1 MSPPLLK
8 TVRTL
13 KDSTFEACA
22 CISAHLKTSASVT
35 AEGGAKADKNDLKS
49 LTIELRLLGGT
60 LYSLESL
67 IVELS
72 VDNDAADSTLG
83 ITPSASGSE
92 NDPSQEWPIIDGLEI
107 LLTAIKS
114 FHHLATSDGIKAAR
128 SSLQD
133 IRSKLA
139 FVLGISDTL
148 EDISLRLALLES
160 EPLPQLLVQK
170 EYDPEAIELP
180 VQTPYDDEQGE
191 ARPED
196 VSVWLNLLNSPEND
210 REPAEY
216 NKEITLVQS
225 RRITEPAY
233 RIAAI
238 RWPRY
243 AEIYWQKLRPQ
254 VCSLF
259 RIQKS
264 YNFVQWVLE
273 YARETYP
280 RTFGTMALSPRCLL
294 ELTDALCNGSVLP
307 LHIAAALGLPNLCR
321 DLLSMG
327 ANVNQ
332 PGFLGTPLYCALV
345 GSKVLITRT
354 EPVSWPTLLVG
365 NDSDVDQAATIL
377 LLVEN
382 GADCTFHYSWKDAT
396 EEVSL
401 AGLAFWAAMKTKH
414 EAIFTNIIKGFA
426 NATQG
431 STDIAKG
438 DALDS
443 SFCLLLQR
451 EPVVKRGLL
460 HRTRFARLLT
470 YVYDLTLVDI
480 ETESTEHNW
489 LQELVARLMVHAN
502 IKLSPLG
509 DGKVDTLK
517 DSNFAAAVRTAV
529 LDFNVILVDR
539 LIKDPRFYA
548 NFRYDKEETLLH
560 MAAESAQNE
569 ILEMLIEAGADTRAR
584 DSSGRTPLMVC
595 NEVSPMAKLILEHG
609 APTFDK
615 DNGGRNIWHYF
626 AATNE
631 DDILKFLWD
640 NDPYKIRNLNAVDEQ
655 GHTPLKSA
663 FAHVEALQQSPK
675 TSTSAAP
682 FAAFFLLEKSQGY
695 IRAEGNENLARW
707 AVEWG
712 NLGLVRQ
719 LFHLFPQAN
728 VNDELLLKSL
738 NMSASPEMVSL
749 VLDRAG
755 PSRPFADGTTAAET
769 VITNVKLLK
778 EGRLT
783 RNPSSHPSC
792 APNMTRS
799 AYMQLLTPE
808 VIKSRDSKGRGIWL
822 RFAQDI
828 LPLVSTHALEH
839 PPSLYFLS
847 SFICMAISCLVK
859 AGALADYEKES
870 KKWAISCIATKGE
883 LSVMEP
889 EWENWHMPFVATILA
904 IWVSDENRQ
913 DGELGIMGFFNEDE
927 AAHLLWRLV
936 SFRMPE
942 VVELLVQCGC
952 DAHKPRRP
960 LPLKG
965 RSVFETFLADQPI
978 DVSMIRPLLYGTKPH
993 QIRKQ
998 QQYTFTELVRV
1009 ADETIAVEIL
1019 GQLIDRGLDVDG
1031 LEIPATSPMKSPASS
1046 PSLLTIAICS
1056 KRILLGRLLIE
1067 RGADASLAPPN
1078 SISAYLLA
1086 AKLGYVV
1093 ILEMII
1099 EKVGSAGFPWLSVYE
1114 HMEDRDTYNA
1124 LQFAAAGGHRDALT
1138 TLLEAT
1144 PLADKITATS
1154 PRFGRT
1160 CAHLAAK
1167 AGSLDCVKI
1176 LMRYSQRLFSV
1187 RDLSGRTPLFLAIVG
1202 GNQKLIQYMKDNL
1215 LDYDNPQDMG
1225 IISLNPVTA
1234 QNDDDDSDS
1243 DSLPE
1248 SSHGEATH
1256 EQKISEPRQI
1266 GAMIADAIDHYQLSR
1281 DPLFRSILDHT
1292 SRKDLGSAIMPCGGC
1307 TLLSYTAATNKVRP
1321 MLELVELG
1329 FDGFVA
1335 GCEEHW
1341 PDGYNALLCACQNI
1355 RTLMTTDLFIPP
1367 DKARSFFKLCLDAYL
1382 KAGISWFHLPISPI
1396 QALFHSSRNSGHDI
1410 IYHQMGV
1417 LDIFIKHL
1425 TEHAPLYW
1433 ARMRASGFTAGFEFS
1448 ADESTQRRVLRYAL
1462 NLRMQVTSSNTDATH
1477 STVLHDVIHRY
1488 AREGSNQFDSL
1499 ATYHKVAKL
1508 LIKNGADVNAQDSEL
1523 VTPLHLAAGYGQTD
1537 MVLSLLGAGAN
1548 PNLLCANG
1556 SSVLGRSVAHG
1567 DLQVT
1572 RCLLKNGASPMTFYN
1587 IPFETVHGDLDVL
1600 RRLIALGADPYE
1612 ASPGAGSTLTSAIS
1626 GGAEGMSF
1634 VLNGNFDFHRLAKQ
1648 EPLLLSEILA
1658 NRNLSPVEL
1667 KAIIKRMPREYRAC
1681 LVNSEPEEKHTPAFS
1696 VILDDDPKLLQVL
1709 LDMGLDIGH
1718 EWHGKGTPLMFAAS
1732 IGAFKCFKLLV
1743 RRGARLAY
1751 LTTGRRGE
1759 AIARSVT
1766 EAAKLHPR
1774 LLQWALIDRHYE
1786 TKYLTQ
1792 AAHNGPFIPIKPW
1805 SGGRERAVYR
1815 LSGSGDEIPQ
1825 LPSES
1830 MMDSLI
1836 RFARVKRG
1844 MRGRAL
1850 TVHLCIFVQVFER
1863 F

>member
-22 CISAHLKTSASVT
+22 CISTHLKASASAT
-35 AEGGAKADKNDLKS
+35 AENTAKADRNDLKS

-92 NDPSQEWPIIDGLEI
+92 NDPSQEWPIVDGYEI
-107 LLTAIKS
+107 LLTAIKG

-139 FVLGISDTL
+139 FVLGVSDTL
-148 EDISLRLALLES
+148 EDISLRLTLLES

-170 EYDPEAIELP
+170 EYDPDAIESP

-191 ARPED
+191 AKPED
-196 VSVWLNLLNSPEND
+196 VSVWLNILNSPEND

-238 RWPRY
+238 RWPKY
-243 AEIYWQKLRPQ
+243 AEVYWQKLRPQ

-294 ELTDALCNGSVLP
+294 ELTDALCNGSILP
-307 LHIAAALGLPNLCR
+307 LHIAAAFGLPNLCR

-332 PGFLGTPLYCALV
+332 PGLLGTPLYCALV

-365 NDSDVDQAATIL
+365 NDSDVDQAATVL

-382 GADCTFHYSWKDAT
+382 GADCSFRYSWKDAS

-401 AGLAFWAAMKTKH
+401 AGLAFWTAMKTKH

-426 NATQG
+426 NATKG
-431 STDIAKG
+431 STDTTKG

-470 YVYDLTLVDI
+470 YVYDLTLADI
-480 ETESTEHNW
+480 EKESTEHNW

-502 IKLSPLG
+502 IKLCPLG

-517 DSNFAAAVRTAV
+517 DNNFAAAVRTAV

-539 LIKDPRFYA
+539 LIKDPRFNA
-548 NFRYDKEETLLH
+548 NFKYDKEETLLH

-569 ILEMLIEAGADTRAR
+569 ILEMLIETGADIRAR

-609 APTFDK
+609 VPTFDK

-655 GHTPLKSA
+655 GHTPLQSA

-682 FAAFFLLEKSQGY
+682 FAAYFLLEKSQGY

-719 LFHLFPQAN
+719 LFHLFPQVN
-728 VNDELLLKSL
+728 MNDELLLKSL

-749 VLDRAG
+749 VLERAG

-792 APNMTRS
+792 APQMTRS

-822 RFAQDI
+822 RFTQDVI
-828 LPLVSTHALEH
+828 PLISTRALEH

-847 SFICMAISCLVK
+847 SFMMMAISCLVK

-870 KKWAISCIATKGE
+870 KKWAISCIATRGE
-883 LSVMEP
+883 FSAWEP
-889 EWENWHMPFVATILA
+889 RWESWHMPFVATILSL
-904 IWVSDENRQ
+904 WLYDPNRH

-927 AAHLLWRLV
+927 AAILLWTLV
-936 SFRMPE
+936 KLRMPE

-952 DAHKPRRP
+952 DAHKPRPP
-960 LPLKG
+960 LPFDG
-965 RSVFETFLADQPI
+965 RSVFERFLADQPI
-978 DVSMIRPLLYGTKPH
+978 DVSMIRPLLHGTKPH
-993 QIRKQ
+993 HIRKQ

-1009 ADETIAVEIL
+1009 ADEAIAVEIL
-1019 GQLIDRGLDVDG
+1019 GRLIDRGLDVDG

-1056 KRILLGRLLIE
+1056 KKILLGRLLIE

-1099 EKVGSAGFPWLSVYE
+1099 EKVGSAEFPWLVIYE

-1144 PLADKITATS
+1144 PLADKITAAS

-1176 LMRYSQRLFSV
+1176 LMRYSKRLFSV

-1202 GNQKLIQYMKDNL
+1202 GNQELIQYMKDNL

-1225 IISLNPVTA
+1225 IISLNPVPA
-1234 QNDDDDSDS
+1234 QKDDDDDSDS

-1292 SRKDLGSAIMPCGGC
+1292 SRKDLVSAIMPCGGC
-1307 TLLSYTAATNKVRP
+1307 TLLSYTATTNKIRP

-1329 FDGFVA
+1329 FRDFVA

-1355 RTLMTTDLFIPP
+1355 RMLMTTDLFIPA

-1382 KAGISWFHLPISPI
+1382 KAGMSWFHLPISPI
-1396 QALFHSSRNSGHDI
+1396 HALFHPRNSGQDMV
-1410 IYHQMGV
+1410 YHQRIV
-1417 LDIFIKHL
+1417 LEVFITHL
-1425 TEHAPLYW
+1425 TEHAQRYW
-1433 ARMRASGFTAGFEFS
+1433 AQMRAIGVTAGFEFS
-1448 ADESTQRRVLRYAL
+1448 ANESIQRRVLRYAL
-1462 NLRMQVTSSNTDATH
+1462 NLRKQVTPDNTDATH
-1477 STVLHDVIHRY
+1477 T
-1488 AREGSNQFDSL
+1488 
-1499 ATYHKVAKL
+1499 KL

-1523 VTPLHLAAGYGQTD
+1523 VTPLHLAALYGQMD
-1537 MVLSLLGAGAN
+1537 MVLTLLRAGAN
-1548 PNLLCANG
+1548 PNLLCAHG
-1556 SSVLGRSVAHG
+1556 SSPLGCSVAYG
-1567 DLQVT
+1567 DFRVT
-1572 RCLLKNGASPMTFYN
+1572 RCLLSNGASPMTSFD
-1587 IPFETVHGDLDVL
+1587 ITFDTVDVDVDIM
-1600 RRLIALGADPYE
+1600 RQLIELGADPYE
-1612 ASPGAGSTLTSAIS
+1612 ARPGTGSTLTNAIYGSAK
-1626 GGAEGMSF
+1626 GMSL
-1634 VLNGNFDFHRLAKQ
+1634 VLNGNFDFHRLADQ

-1658 NRNLSPVEL
+1658 HRKLSSIEL
-1667 KAIIKRMPREYRAC
+1667 KAIIKRMPHEYRAR
-1681 LVNSEPEEKHTPAFS
+1681 LVNFEPDDKHTPSFY
-1696 VILDDDPKLLQVL
+1696 IIRDDDPKLLQVL
-1709 LDMGLDIGH
+1709 LDMGLDIER

-1732 IGAFKCFKLLV
+1732 IGALKCFKLLV
-1743 RRGARLAY
+1743 RHGARLAY

-1759 AIARSVT
+1759 VIARSVT
-1766 EAAKLHPR
+1766 EIAKLHPR

-1792 AAHNGPFIPIKPW
+1792 AAHNETFIPTKSW
-1805 SGGRERAVYR
+1805 SGGQRAVYR
-1815 LSGSGDEIPQ
+1815 VSGTGDEIPQ
-1825 LPSES
+1825 LPTES
-1830 MMDSLI
+1830 MLDLLH
-1836 RFARVKRG
+1836 RTARMKRG
-1844 MRGRAL
+1844 MRGRVL
-1850 TVHLCIFVQVFER
+1850 FPVDLCEITLGFEPW
-1863 F
+1863 

>member
-22 CISAHLKTSASVT
+22 SISAHLKASASASVT
-35 AEGGAKADKNDLKS
+35 AGNGAKADRNDLKS

-83 ITPSASGSE
+83 ITPSTSGSE
-92 NDPSQEWPIIDGLEI
+92 NDPSQEWPIIDGFEI

-148 EDISLRLALLES
+148 EDISLRLTLLES
-160 EPLPQLLVQK
+160 EPLPQLLVQE
-170 EYDPEAIELP
+170 EYDPKAIESP

-196 VSVWLNLLNSPEND
+196 VSVWLNILNSPEND

-216 NKEITLVQS
+216 NKEIALVQS

-238 RWPRY
+238 RWPKY

-332 PGFLGTPLYCALV
+332 PGLLGTPLYCALV
-345 GSKVLITRT
+345 GCKVLITRT

-377 LLVEN
+377 FLVEN

-401 AGLAFWAAMKTKH
+401 AGLAFWNAMKTKH
-414 EAIFTNIIKGFA
+414 EAIFTNIIKGYA

-431 STDIAKG
+431 STGVTKG

-502 IKLSPLG
+502 IKLSPVG

-517 DSNFAAAVRTAV
+517 DNNFAAAVRTAV

-548 NFRYDKEETLLH
+548 NFKYDKEETLLH

-569 ILEMLIEAGADTRAR
+569 ILEMLIEVGANTRAR

-609 APTFDK
+609 VPTFDK

-655 GHTPLKSA
+655 GHTPLQSA

-792 APNMTRS
+792 APSMTRS
-799 AYMQLLTPE
+799 AYMKLLTPE

-822 RFAQDI
+822 RFTQDI
-828 LPLVSTHALEH
+828 LPLLNTHAFAH
-839 PPSLYFLS
+839 PTALYFLS
-847 SFICMAISCLVK
+847 SFICMAVSCLVEV
-859 AGALADYEKES
+859 GALADYEKES

-883 LSVMEP
+883 FSVMP
-889 EWENWHMPFVATILA
+889 PNWEHWHMPFVATVLA
-904 IWVSDENRQ
+904 DWVSDENRQ
-913 DGELGIMGFFNEDE
+913 DMEVGIMGFFNEDE
-927 AAHLLWRLV
+927 AGHLLWKLV

-942 VVELLVQCGC
+942 VVQLLVQCGC
-952 DAHKPRRP
+952 DAHKPRQP
-960 LPLKG
+960 LDG
-965 RSVFETFLADQPI
+965 RSVFEKFLGDQPI
-978 DVSMIRPLLYGTKPH
+978 DVSMIRPLLFGTTHH
-993 QIRKQ
+993 QLRRQ

-1009 ADETIAVEIL
+1009 ADEAIAVEIL
-1019 GQLIDRGLDVDG
+1019 DQLINWGLDVDG

-1056 KRILLGRLLIE
+1056 KKILLGRLLIE

-1099 EKVGSAGFPWLSVYE
+1099 EKVGSAEFPWLSVYE

-1187 RDLSGRTPLFLAIVG
+1187 KDLSGRTPLFLAIVG
-1202 GNQKLIQYMKDNL
+1202 GNQELIQYMKDNL

-1225 IISLNPVTA
+1225 IISLNPVPA
-1234 QNDDDDSDS
+1234 RNDDNDDSDS

-1307 TLLSYTAATNKVRP
+1307 TLLSYTAATNKIRP

-1329 FDGFVA
+1329 FGGFVA

-1355 RTLMTTDLFIPP
+1355 RTLMTTDLFIPA

-1382 KAGISWFHLPISPI
+1382 RAGMSWFHLPISPI
-1396 QALFHSSRNSGHDI
+1396 QALFHSRNSGHDI
-1410 IYHQMGV
+1410 IYHQKMV
-1417 LDIFIKHL
+1417 LEIFIKHL
-1425 TEHAPLYW
+1425 TDHAQRYW
-1433 ARMRASGFTAGFEFS
+1433 AQMRAIGVTAGFEFS
-1448 ADESTQRRVLRYAL
+1448 TNESIQRKVLRYAL
-1462 NLRMQVTSSNTDATH
+1462 NLRKQVTPGITAATH
-1477 STVLHDVIHRY
+1477 STVLHDVIPLCF
-1488 AREGSNQFDSL
+1488 REGSNQFDGL
-1499 ATYHKVAKL
+1499 TTYHNVVKL

-1523 VTPLHLAAGYGQTD
+1523 VTPLHLAALYGQMD
-1537 MVLSLLGAGAN
+1537 MVLTLLRAGAN
-1548 PNLLCANG
+1548 PNLLCAHG
-1556 SSVLGRSVAHG
+1556 SSALGQSVAYG
-1567 DLQVT
+1567 DFRVT
-1572 RCLLKNGASPMTFYN
+1572 RCLLSNGASPMTSFD
-1587 IPFETVHGDLDVL
+1587 ITFETVDVDVDIM
-1600 RRLIALGADPYE
+1600 RQLIELGADPYE
-1612 ASPGAGSTLTSAIS
+1612 ARPGTGSTLTNAIYGS
-1626 GGAEGMSF
+1626 AEGMSL
-1634 VLNGNFDFHRLAKQ
+1634 VLNGNFDFHRLAEQ

-1658 NRNLSPVEL
+1658 NRKLSSMEL
-1667 KAIIKRMPREYRAC
+1667 KAIIKRMPHEYRAR
-1681 LVNSEPEEKHTPAFS
+1681 LVNFEPDDKHTPSFY
-1696 VILDDDPKLLQVL
+1696 IIRDDDPKLLQVL
-1709 LDMGLDIGH
+1709 LDMGLDIEH
-1718 EWHGKGTPLMFAAS
+1718 EWHGKGTPLMFAAK

-1743 RRGARLAY
+1743 RHGARLAY

-1759 AIARSVT
+1759 VIPRSVT
-1766 EAAKLHPR
+1766 EAAKAHPR

-1792 AAHNGPFIPIKPW
+1792 AAHNGPLISTKPW
-1805 SGGRERAVYR
+1805 SGGRRAGYR
-1815 LSGSGDEIPQ
+1815 VSGSGDEIPQ
-1825 LPSES
+1825 LPTES
-1830 MMDSLI
+1830 MLDLLPRI
-1836 RFARVKRG
+1836 ARMKKG
-1844 MRGRAL
+1844 MRGRVL
-1850 TVHLCIFVQVFER
+1850 PVELCDIARGFER

>member
-8 TVRTL
+8 TIRTL
-13 KDSTFEACA
+13 KDSTFEACV
-22 CISAHLKTSASVT
+22 CISAHLKASASVSVT
-35 AEGGAKADKNDLKS
+35 AGNGAKADKNDLKS

-72 VDNDAADSTLG
+72 ADNDTADSTLG

-92 NDPSQEWPIIDGLEI
+92 TDPSQEWPIVDGYEI

-128 SSLQD
+128 SSLHD

-148 EDISLRLALLES
+148 KDISLRLTLLES

-170 EYDPEAIELP
+170 EYDPEAIESP
-180 VQTPYDDEQGE
+180 VQTPYNDEQGE

-196 VSVWLNLLNSPEND
+196 VSAWLNILNSPEND

-238 RWPRY
+238 RWPKY

-294 ELTDALCNGSVLP
+294 ELTDALCDGSVLP

-332 PGFLGTPLYCALV
+332 PGLLGTPLYCALV

-354 EPVSWPTLLVG
+354 EPVSWSTLLAG
-365 NDSDVDQAATIL
+365 NDSDIDQAATIL
-377 LLVEN
+377 LLVEK
-382 GADCTFHYSWKDAT
+382 GADCTFHYSWKNAT

-401 AGLAFWAAMKTKH
+401 AGLALWTAMKTKH
-414 EAIFTNIIKGFA
+414 ETIFTNIIKGFT
-426 NATQG
+426 NASQG

-438 DALDS
+438 GALDP

-470 YVYDLTLVDI
+470 YIYDLTLVDI
-480 ETESTEHNW
+480 ERESTEHNW

-502 IKLSPLG
+502 IKLSPLA

-517 DSNFAAAVRTAV
+517 DSNFAAVVRTAV

-539 LIKDPRFYA
+539 LIKDPRFYP
-548 NFRYDKEETLLH
+548 NFKYDKEETLLH

-569 ILEMLIEAGADTRAR
+569 ILDMLIQAGAEIRAR

-595 NEVSPMAKLILEHG
+595 NEVSPMAKLILEHA

-631 DDILKFLWD
+631 DDILRFLWD

-655 GHTPLKSA
+655 GYTPLQSA
-663 FAHVEALQQSPK
+663 FCHVEALQQSPK
-675 TSTSAAP
+675 TSTAAAP
-682 FAAFFLLEKSQGY
+682 FAAWFLLEKSQGY
-695 IRAEGNENLARW
+695 LRAEGNENLARW

-712 NLGLVRQ
+712 NTGLVQQ

-728 VNDELLLKSL
+728 MNDELLLKSL
-738 NMSASPEMVSL
+738 NMSACPELVSL

-783 RNPSSHPSC
+783 SSPSSHPSC
-792 APNMTRS
+792 SPNMTRS

-808 VIKSRDSKGRGIWL
+808 VLKSRDSTGRGIWL
-822 RFAQDI
+822 RFTQDV
-828 LPLVSTHALEH
+828 LPLLSRHSLEH
-839 PPSLYFLS
+839 PTNLYFLT

-859 AGALADYEKES
+859 AGALADYEKET
-870 KKWAISCIATKGE
+870 KKWAVSCIATKGQE
-883 LSVMEP
+883 SVSP
-889 EWENWHMPFVATILA
+889 PKWETWHIPFAAAILA
-904 IWVSDENRQ
+904 TWFDDKNLQ

-927 AAHLLWRLV
+927 AAHLLSKAV
-936 SFRMPE
+936 SFRMSE
-942 VVELLVQCGC
+942 FVKLLVQCGC
-952 DAHKPRRP
+952 NVHKPRRV
-960 LPLKG
+960 LEGK
-965 RSVFETFLADQPI
+965 SVFETFLADQPV
-978 DVSMIRPLLYGTKPH
+978 DVSMIRPLLCGTKPH
-993 QIRKQ
+993 QIRQQ

-1009 ADETIAVEIL
+1009 PDEEIAVEIL
-1019 GQLIDRGLDVDG
+1019 GQLIDCGMDVDG
-1031 LEIPATSPMKSPASS
+1031 LEIAPALPLRSPASS

-1099 EKVGSAGFPWLSVYE
+1099 EKVGSAEFPWLGVYE
-1114 HMEDRDTYNA
+1114 HMEDRDIYNA
-1124 LQFAAAGGHRDALT
+1124 LQFAAAGGHRDALV

-1144 PLADKITATS
+1144 PLADKITASS

-1167 AGSLDCVKI
+1167 AGSLDCVKV
-1176 LMRYSQRLFSV
+1176 LKRYSESLFSV

-1202 GNQKLIQYMKDNL
+1202 GNQELIQYMKDNL

-1225 IISLNPVTA
+1225 IISLNPVPA
-1234 QNDDDDSDS
+1234 QDDDSDGE
-1243 DSLPE
+1243 SLPE
-1248 SSHGEATH
+1248 SSHGEAAH
-1256 EQKISEPRQI
+1256 EQKNSEPRQL
-1266 GAMIADAIDHYQLSR
+1266 GAMIADTIDRYQLSR
-1281 DPLFRSILDHT
+1281 DPLFTSILDHT
-1292 SRKDLGSAIMPCGGC
+1292 SWKDLASAIMPCGGC
-1307 TLLSYTAATNKVRP
+1307 TLLSYTAATNKIRP

-1329 FDGFVA
+1329 FSGFVA
-1335 GCEEHW
+1335 GYTGKRYIEEQEVI
-1341 PDGYNALLCACQNI
+1341 L
-1355 RTLMTTDLFIPP
+1355 T
-1367 DKARSFFKLCLDAYL
+1367 
-1382 KAGISWFHLPISPI
+1382 
-1396 QALFHSSRNSGHDI
+1396 SSRA
-1410 IYHQMGV
+1410 
-1417 LDIFIKHL
+1417 K
-1425 TEHAPLYW
+1425 
-1433 ARMRASGFTAGFEFS
+1433 MRASVCTAGFEFS
-1448 ADESTQRRVLRYAL
+1448 ADESIQERVLRYTL
-1462 NLRMQVTSSNTDATH
+1462 NLRKQVTSGNTDATH
-1477 STVLHDVIHRY
+1477 STVLHDVIHCL
-1488 AREGSNQFDSL
+1488 ARDGGHQFYG
-1499 ATYHKVAKL
+1499 ATTYHQVAKL
-1508 LIKNGADVNAQDSEL
+1508 LIKSGADVNAQDSEL

-1537 MVLSLLGAGAN
+1537 MVLSLLRAGAN
-1548 PNLLCANG
+1548 PNLLCAHG
-1556 SSVLGRSVAHG
+1556 SSALGRSLAHG

-1572 RCLLKNGASPMTFYN
+1572 RCLLENGASPVTFYN
-1587 IPFETVHGDLDVL
+1587 IPFEAVHGDVDVL
-1600 RRLIALGADPYE
+1600 RQLIELGADPYE
-1612 ASPGAGSTLTSAIS
+1612 ASPGTGSTLTSAIS
-1626 GGAEGMSF
+1626 GSAEGMSF
-1634 VLNGNFDFHRLAKQ
+1634 VLNGNFDFYRLAEQ

-1658 NRNLSPVEL
+1658 NGNLSPMEL
-1667 KAIIKRMPREYRAC
+1667 KAIIKRMPREYRAR
-1681 LVNSEPEEKHTPAFS
+1681 LVNSEPEEKYTPACS

-1709 LDMGLDIGH
+1709 LDVGLDIEH

-1743 RRGARLAY
+1743 RHGARLAY

-1759 AIARSVT
+1759 VIARSVT
-1766 EAAKLHPR
+1766 EAAKLYPR

-1786 TKYLTQ
+1786 TKCLTQ

-1805 SGGRERAVYR
+1805 SGRRKAAYKV
-1815 LSGSGDEIPQ
+1815 SGYGDEIPE
-1825 LPSES
+1825 LPTES
-1830 MMDSLI
+1830 MMDLLT
-1836 RFARVKRG
+1836 RVARMKRG
-1844 MRGRAL
+1844 MRGRVL
-1850 TVHLCIFVQVFER
+1850 PVFLCDFMPGFAQF
-1863 F
+1863 

>member
-22 CISAHLKTSASVT
+22 CISTHLKTSASASASTSVT
-35 AEGGAKADKNDLKS
+35 AESRDKAGRNDLKS
-49 LTIELRLLGGT
+49 LNIELRLLGGT

-72 VDNDAADSTLG
+72 VDNDAYDSTLG

-92 NDPSQEWPIIDGLEI
+92 NDPSHEWPIIDGYEI

-148 EDISLRLALLES
+148 EDISLRLTLLES

-170 EYDPEAIELP
+170 KYDPEAIESP

-196 VSVWLNLLNSPEND
+196 VSVWLNILNSPEND

-216 NKEITLVQS
+216 NKEMTLVQS

-238 RWPRY
+238 RWPKY

-294 ELTDALCNGSVLP
+294 ELTDALCDGSVLP

-327 ANVNQ
+327 AKVNQ
-332 PGFLGTPLYCALV
+332 PGLLGTPLYCALV

-365 NDSDVDQAATIL
+365 NDSDVDQAATVS

-382 GADCTFHYSWKDAT
+382 GADCSFRYSWKDAT

-401 AGLAFWAAMKTKH
+401 AGLAFWTAMKTKH
-414 EAIFTNIIKGFA
+414 EAIFTNIIKGCA
-426 NATQG
+426 TATQG
-431 STDIAKG
+431 STDITKA
-438 DALDS
+438 DPLDS

-460 HRTRFARLLT
+460 QRTRFARLLT
-470 YVYDLTLVDI
+470 YAYDLTLVDI
-480 ETESTEHNW
+480 EKESTEHNW
-489 LQELVARLMVHAN
+489 LQELIARLMVHAN
-502 IKLSPLG
+502 IKLSPMG

-517 DSNFAAAVRTAV
+517 DSNFAAAIRTAV

-548 NFRYDKEETLLH
+548 NFKYDKEETLLH

-569 ILEMLIEAGADTRAR
+569 ILEMLIEAGADIRAR

-615 DNGGRNIWHYF
+615 DNGGRNVWHYF

-655 GHTPLKSA
+655 GHTPLQSA

-675 TSTSAAP
+675 TSTPAIP
-682 FAAFFLLEKSQGY
+682 FAAHFLLEKSQGY
-695 IRAEGNENLARW
+695 IRPEGNENLARW

-712 NLGLVRQ
+712 NVKLVRQ

-749 VLDRAG
+749 VLERAG

-783 RNPSSHPSC
+783 SSPSSHPSC

-808 VIKSRDSKGRGIWL
+808 VIKSRDSKGRGLWL
-822 RFAQDI
+822 RFTQDV
-828 LPLVSTHALEH
+828 LPLISRHARHH
-839 PPSLYFLS
+839 PVHLYFLS
-847 SFICMAISCLVK
+847 SFIIMAISCLVK
-859 AGALADYEKES
+859 VGALVDYEKEN
-870 KKWAISCIATKGE
+870 KKWAIGCIGTKGE
-883 LSVMEP
+883 FPFIEP
-889 EWENWHMPFVATILA
+889 NWEDWQIPFVATVLST
-904 IWVSDENRQ
+904 WLCDENLH
-913 DGELGIMGFFNEDE
+913 DGEYGIMGFFNEDE
-927 AAHLLWRLV
+927 AAHLLWKTV
-936 SFRMPE
+936 SFSMPE
-942 VVELLVQCGC
+942 VVELLVDCGC
-952 DAHKPRRP
+952 DVHKPRQP
-960 LPLKG
+960 LPLAG
-965 RSVFETFLADQPI
+965 RSVFETFLAHQPI
-978 DVSMIRPLLYGTKPH
+978 DESMIRPLLHGTKPH
-993 QIRKQ
+993 QIRSQ

-1009 ADETIAVEIL
+1009 PDEAVAVKIL
-1019 GQLIDRGLDVDG
+1019 AHLIDRGLDVDG
-1031 LEIPATSPMKSPASS
+1031 LEIPA
-1046 PSLLTIAICS
+1046 
-1056 KRILLGRLLIE
+1056 ILLARLLIE

-1099 EKVGSAGFPWLSVYE
+1099 EKVGSAEFPWLAVYE
-1114 HMEDRDTYNA
+1114 HMEDRDIYNA

-1144 PLADKITATS
+1144 PLAGKIAAAS

-1160 CAHLAAK
+1160 CAHLAVK

-1202 GNQKLIQYMKDNL
+1202 GNQELIQYMKDNL

-1225 IISLNPVTA
+1225 IISLNPVPA
-1234 QNDDDDSDS
+1234 RNDDDDSDS

-1248 SSHGEATH
+1248 SSHGEAPQA
-1256 EQKISEPRQI
+1256 QKISEPRQL
-1266 GAMIADAIDHYQLSR
+1266 GAMIADAIDHYQLSQ
-1281 DPLFRSILDHT
+1281 DPLFRSFLDHT
-1292 SRKDLGSAIMPCGGC
+1292 SKSDLQTAILPCGGC
-1307 TLLSYTAATNKVRP
+1307 TLLSYTATTNQIRP
-1321 MLELVELG
+1321 MLELTELG
-1329 FDGFVA
+1329 LSGLVA

-1341 PDGYNALLCACQNI
+1341 PDGYNALLCACQNL
-1355 RTLMTTDLFIPP
+1355 RTLMTTDLFIPSE
-1367 DKARSFFKLCLDAYL
+1367 KARSFFRVCLDHYL
-1382 KAGISWFHLPISPI
+1382 TMGMSWFYLPISPI
-1396 QALFHSSRNSGHDI
+1396 QALFSSQNSGPGI
-1410 IYHQMGV
+1410 IYHQKAV
-1417 LDIFIKHL
+1417 LEMFIKHL
-1425 TEHAPLYW
+1425 TEHAQAYC
-1433 ARMRASGFTAGFEFS
+1433 
-1448 ADESTQRRVLRYAL
+1448 
-1462 NLRMQVTSSNTDATH
+1462 
-1477 STVLHDVIHRY
+1477 TVLHDVIHRF
-1488 AREGSNQFDSL
+1488 ARERSDQLDGFPTY
-1499 ATYHKVAKL
+1499 TYHEVVKL
-1508 LIKNGADVNAQDSEL
+1508 LIRNGADVNAQDSEL
-1523 VTPLHLAAGYGQTD
+1523 VTPLHLAAGYGQMD
-1537 MVLSLLGAGAN
+1537 LVVSLLRAGAN
-1548 PNLLCANG
+1548 PNLLCSDR

-1572 RCLLKNGASPMTFYN
+1572 RCLLKNGASPVTFYN
-1587 IPFETVHGDLDVL
+1587 IPFETVHSDVDVL
-1600 RRLIALGADPYE
+1600 RRLIELGADPYE
-1612 ASPGAGSTLTSAIS
+1612 ASPGEGSTLTSAIS
-1626 GGAEGMSF
+1626 GSTEGMSF
-1634 VLNGNFDFHRLAKQ
+1634 VLNGNFDFYRLAEQ
-1648 EPLLLSEILA
+1648 QPFLLSEVLA
-1658 NRNLSPVEL
+1658 SRTLSPFEL
-1667 KAIIKRMPREYRAC
+1667 KAIIKRMPREYHAR

-1696 VILDDDPKLLQVL
+1696 VILDDDPKRLQVL
-1709 LDMGLDIGH
+1709 VDAGLDIEH
-1718 EWHGKGTPLMFAAS
+1718 EWHGKGTPLMFAAG
-1732 IGAFKCFKLLV
+1732 IGAFNCFKLLV
-1743 RRGARLAY
+1743 RYGARLGY
-1751 LTTGRRGE
+1751 LTKGRRGE
-1759 AIARSVT
+1759 VIARSIT
-1766 EAAKLHPR
+1766 EAAKLHPH
-1774 LLQWALIDRHYE
+1774 LLQWAFIDRHYE

-1792 AAHNGPFIPIKPW
+1792 TAHNGPSFPIKPW
-1805 SGGRERAVYR
+1805 SGGRLQAMYR
-1815 LSGSGDEIPQ
+1815 LSGSSDEIPQ

-1844 MRGRAL
+1844 LRGR
-1850 TVHLCIFVQVFER
+1850 VLCVYLRVFVQGFEQ

>member
-8 TVRTL
+8 TIRTL
-13 KDSTFEACA
+13 KDSTFEACV
-22 CISAHLKTSASVT
+22 CISAHLKASASASVT
-35 AEGGAKADKNDLKS
+35 AGNGAKADRNDLKS

-72 VDNDAADSTLG
+72 ADNDTADSTLG

-92 NDPSQEWPIIDGLEI
+92 NDPSQEWPIVDGYEI

-128 SSLQD
+128 SSLHD

-148 EDISLRLALLES
+148 EDISLRLTLLES

-170 EYDPEAIELP
+170 EYDPEAIESP

-196 VSVWLNLLNSPEND
+196 VSAWLNILNSPEND

-225 RRITEPAY
+225 RRIIEPAY

-238 RWPRY
+238 RWPKY

-259 RIQKS
+259 RMQKS

-294 ELTDALCNGSVLP
+294 ELTDALCDGSVLP

-332 PGFLGTPLYCALV
+332 PGLLGTPLYCALV

-354 EPVSWPTLLVG
+354 EPVSWSTLLVG
-365 NDSDVDQAATIL
+365 NDSEIDQAATIL
-377 LLVEN
+377 LLVEK
-382 GADCTFHYSWKDAT
+382 GADCTFHYSWKNAT

-401 AGLAFWAAMKTKH
+401 AGLAFWTAMKTKH
-414 EAIFTNIIKGFA
+414 ETIFTNIIKGFT
-426 NATQG
+426 NASQG

-438 DALDS
+438 GALDP

-470 YVYDLTLVDI
+470 YIYDLTLVDI
-480 ETESTEHNW
+480 ERESTEHNW

-502 IKLSPLG
+502 IRLSPLA

-517 DSNFAAAVRTAV
+517 DSNFAAVVRTAV

-539 LIKDPRFYA
+539 LIKDPRFYP
-548 NFRYDKEETLLH
+548 NFKYDKEETLLH

-569 ILEMLIEAGADTRAR
+569 ILDMLIQAGAEIRAR

-595 NEVSPMAKLILEHG
+595 NEVSPMAKLILEHA

-615 DNGGRNIWHYF
+615 DNGGRNVWHYF

-631 DDILKFLWD
+631 DDILRFLWD
-640 NDPYKIRNLNAVDEQ
+640 NDPYKIRNLNAVDDE
-655 GHTPLKSA
+655 GYTPLQSA
-663 FAHVEALQQSPK
+663 FCHVEALQQSPK
-675 TSTSAAP
+675 TSTAAAP
-682 FAAFFLLEKSQGY
+682 FAAWFLLEKSQGY
-695 IRAEGNENLARW
+695 LRAEGNENLARW

-712 NLGLVRQ
+712 NTGLVKQ

-728 VNDELLLKSL
+728 MNDELLLKSL
-738 NMSASPEMVSL
+738 NMSACPELVSL

-783 RNPSSHPSC
+783 SSPSSHPSC
-792 APNMTRS
+792 SPSMTRS

-808 VIKSRDSKGRGIWL
+808 VLKSRDSTGRGIWL
-822 RFAQDI
+822 RFTQDV
-828 LPLVSTHALEH
+828 LPLLSRHSLEH
-839 PPSLYFLS
+839 PTNLYFLT

-859 AGALADYEKES
+859 AGALADYEKET
-870 KKWAISCIATKGE
+870 KKWAVSCIATKGQE
-883 LSVMEP
+883 SVSLP
-889 EWENWHMPFVATILA
+889 RWETWHIPFAAAILA
-904 IWVSDENRQ
+904 TWFDDKNLQ

-927 AAHLLWRLV
+927 AAHLLSKAV
-936 SFRMPE
+936 SFRMSE
-942 VVELLVQCGC
+942 FVKLLVQCGC
-952 DAHKPRRP
+952 NVHNPRRS
-960 LPLKG
+960 LEGK
-965 RSVFETFLADQPI
+965 SVFETFLADNQPL
-978 DVSMIRPLLYGTKPH
+978 DVGMIRPLLCGTKPH
-993 QIRKQ
+993 QIRQ
-998 QQYTFTELVRV
+998 QQHYTFTELVRV
-1009 ADETIAVEIL
+1009 PDEAIAVEIL
-1019 GQLIDRGLDVDG
+1019 GQLIDCGMDVDG
-1031 LEIPATSPMKSPASS
+1031 LEITPALPLRLPASS

-1056 KRILLGRLLIE
+1056 KRILLARLLIE

-1099 EKVGSAGFPWLSVYE
+1099 EKVGSAEFPWLGVYE

-1176 LMRYSQRLFSV
+1176 LKRYSESLFSV

-1202 GNQKLIQYMKDNL
+1202 GNQELIQYMKDNL

-1225 IISLNPVTA
+1225 IISLNPVPD
-1234 QNDDDDSDS
+1234 QDDDSDS
-1243 DSLPE
+1243 ESLPE

-1256 EQKISEPRQI
+1256 EQKNSEPRQL
-1266 GAMIADAIDHYQLSR
+1266 GAMIADTIDRYQLSR
-1281 DPLFRSILDHT
+1281 DPLFTSILDHT
-1292 SRKDLGSAIMPCGGC
+1292 SRKDLASAIMPCGGC
-1307 TLLSYTAATNKVRP
+1307 TLLSYTATTNKIRP

-1329 FDGFVA
+1329 FSGFVA

-1341 PDGYNALLCACQNI
+1341 PHGYNALLSACLNF
-1355 RTLMTTDLFIPP
+1355 RTLMATDIFIPP
-1367 DKARSFFKLCLDAYL
+1367 EKAHSFFKLCLDGYL
-1382 KAGISWFHLPISPI
+1382 KARMIWFHLPISPI
-1396 QALFHSSRNSGHDI
+1396 QALFNSSRNSGHDI
-1410 IYHQMGV
+1410 IEHQIRV
-1417 LDIFIKHL
+1417 LQIFINHL
-1425 TEHAPLYW
+1425 TEHAQVYW
-1433 ARMRASGFTAGFEFS
+1433 AKIRAFGLTAGFEFS
-1448 ADESTQRRVLRYAL
+1448 ADESIQEKVLRYAL
-1462 NLRMQVTSSNTDATH
+1462 NSRKEVTSGNTDATH
-1477 STVLHDVIHRY
+1477 STVLHDVIHCL
-1488 AREGSNQFDSL
+1488 ARDGGHQFYG
-1499 ATYHKVAKL
+1499 ATTYHQVAKL
-1508 LIKNGADVNAQDSEL
+1508 LIKSGSDVNAQDSEL
-1523 VTPLHLAAGYGQTD
+1523 VTPLHLAAGYGQMD
-1537 MVLSLLGAGAN
+1537 MVLSLLRAGAN
-1548 PNLLCANG
+1548 PNLLCAHG
-1556 SSVLGRSVAHG
+1556 SSALERSLAHG

-1572 RCLLKNGASPMTFYN
+1572 RCLLENGASPVTFYN
-1587 IPFETVHGDLDVL
+1587 IPFEAVHGDVDVL
-1600 RRLIALGADPYE
+1600 RQLIELGADPYE
-1612 ASPGAGSTLTSAIS
+1612 ASPGTGSTLTSAIS

-1634 VLNGNFDFHRLAKQ
+1634 VLNGNFDFYRLAEQ

-1658 NRNLSPVEL
+1658 NRNLSPMEL
-1667 KAIIKRMPREYRAC
+1667 KAIIKRMPRKYRAR
-1681 LVNSEPEEKHTPAFS
+1681 LVNSEPEEKYTPACS

-1709 LDMGLDIGH
+1709 LDVGLDIER

-1743 RRGARLAY
+1743 RHGARLAY

-1759 AIARSVT
+1759 VIARSVT
-1766 EAAKLHPR
+1766 EAAKLYPR

-1786 TKYLTQ
+1786 TKCLAQ
-1792 AAHNGPFIPIKPW
+1792 AAHNGPFVPIKPW
-1805 SGGRERAVYR
+1805 SGRRKAAYKV
-1815 LSGSGDEIPQ
+1815 SGCGDEIPE
-1825 LPSES
+1825 LPTES
-1830 MMDSLI
+1830 TMDLLT
-1836 RFARVKRG
+1836 RVARMKRG
-1844 MRGRAL
+1844 MRGRVL
-1850 TVHLCIFVQVFER
+1850 PVLLCDFVPGFAQF
-1863 F
+1863 